1 METFP
6 AADLYKGGSC
16 QDVFSRGGEKGKHSP
31 FLIVQTRNENWGRA
45 SGGGEGG
52 NGQAT
57 KRKGLVWLTPHSVFP
72 SRDNKA
78 NTYVALGNKIS
89 LCKISV

>member
-1 METFP
+1 MKT
-6 AADLYKGGSC
+6 
-16 QDVFSRGGEKGKHSP
+16 GEG
-31 FLIVQTRNENWGRA
+31 LE
-45 SGGGEGG
+45 GGGGG